1 MSALLRRVPRYRCIT
16 ACFPVIHWRTF
27 GIFHLGLIT
36 QKSCCDYFHTGFCMN
51 ISVHFS
57 GINAQKGNVW
67 LAENCM
73 FSFIRNCQ
81 AVFQSDCTLLHSQ
94 QRWMRDRFSAYSSA
108 LGVAAIFYFSCSS
121 RCAVISHCRFF
132 LHLPGSY
139 WCWTPFYVLVCCL
152 HFLSG
157 KRSVHVFA
165 YFPFFELH
173 LINSKTQCCS

>member
-1 MSALLRRVPRYRCIT
+1 M
-16 ACFPVIHWRTF
+16 
-27 GIFHLGLIT
+27 GLIT

-67 LAENCM
+67 LSENCM

-121 RCAVISHCRFF
+121 RYAVISHCRFF
-132 LHLPGSY
+132 CICLAATDAEHLFM
-139 WCWTPFYVLVCCL
+139 CLFAVCISSPVKDL
-152 HFLSG
+152 FMFLPTFLSLN
-157 KRSVHVFA
+157 
-165 YFPFFELH
+165 Y
-173 LINSKTQCCS
+173 I